1 MREHE
6 LNDWRGALTTARLAP
21 NTGMVPLKSSTLLA
35 ADARMEELRDAV
47 RSARADEAHCWA
59 GRVDAL
65 TAQLRELDARY
76 MALLKAVAEGVAMQ
90 PKTVVLDLGPNVRA
104 KLPAEAGAVRLVRD
118 DAPSAAD
125 QAYSACRSGSA

>member
-104 KLPAEAGAVRLVRD
+104 KLPAVG
-118 DAPSAAD
+118 
-125 QAYSACRSGSA
+125 GSA